1 MARPLTETVSSF
13 VKVAVESTLSIAK
26 NAPRHAKGVA
36 RLYNSLAR
44 LAPFPLPRIPDGS
57 KYVHPSEAY
66 TPPPP
71 PPRPDAPAKAAPVA
85 APPLTEVPGAIP
97 PKPAGGL
104 VVEVAGPSLDEWR
117 QRNAP
122 ASASAPETTIAPAAP
137 APAMAALESLT
148 KAELEARLRDAG
160 VAFKARATKAELLTL
175 LKAQP

>member
-85 APPLTEVPGAIP
+85 PPPLTEVPGAAP
-97 PKPAGGL
+97 PKPSGGL
-104 VVEVAGPSLDEWR
+104 VVEVAGPSLEEWR
-117 QRNAP
+117 QRNAVTPDKPP
-122 ASASAPETTIAPAAP
+122 ATDPNT
-137 APAMAALESLT
+137 LESLT
-148 KAELEARLRDAG
+148 KSELEARLREAG
-160 VAFKARATKAELLTL
+160 IPFKARTTKADLLAL
-175 LKAQP
+175 LKAHP